1 MGKLFVTYMEAEIVQ
16 CCAVCGIHLTS
27 HDSIVSKA
35 FQGRHGRAYLYSDVV
50 NVDTGPTENRLL
62 LTGLHVVCDIYCN
75 ACDTR
80 LGWKYVEAFE
90 ESQKYKVGVVCCVF
104 GLDPLGCFDGNCPA
118 HEGQEGK
125 FILEKAM
132 MIKEE
137 ELKRRTAEREARQQ
151 RTGAACHSEVLPP
164 SRRPRPTAPAA
175 MLAIAPTATAGSFP
189 SSSRSQGEQG
199 VGGDEEDGEDEDDE
213 EPEENDDTQ
222 AQCCHLSATSAIPSD
237 HSAMLPSPVRRRMT
251 WRRLGSYSR
260 EIRR

>member
-90 ESQKYKVGVVCCVF
+90 ESQKYK
-104 GLDPLGCFDGNCPA
+104 
-118 HEGQEGK
+118 EGK

-151 RTGAACHSEVLPP
+151 RTGAACHSE
-164 SRRPRPTAPAA
+164 
-175 MLAIAPTATAGSFP
+175 
-189 SSSRSQGEQG
+189 GEQG

-222 AQCCHLSATSAIPSD
+222 SGQEEDDVEATRQLQQRNTALSAAAQAHVFEASAEG
-237 HSAMLPSPVRRRMT
+237 R
-251 WRRLGSYSR
+251 
-260 EIRR
+260 

>member
-90 ESQKYKVGVVCCVF
+90 ESQKYKVGVVCCVS
-104 GLDPLGCFDGNCPA
+104 GLHPLGCFDGNCPA

-151 RTGAACHSEVLPP
+151 RTGAACHSE
-164 SRRPRPTAPAA
+164 
-175 MLAIAPTATAGSFP
+175 
-189 SSSRSQGEQG
+189 GEQG

-222 AQCCHLSATSAIPSD
+222 SGQEEDDVEATRQLQQRNTALSAAAQAHVFEASAEG
-237 HSAMLPSPVRRRMT
+237 R
-251 WRRLGSYSR
+251 
-260 EIRR
+260 